1 MESRKAQVYPLSTQ
15 SCLLPEGFSSQ
26 EWQGALAVN
35 EVRVETTVVFEDYEF
50 SEVGD
55 NKWLSV
61 RLKVEQGEN
70 ADAPQIL
77 EMIERVLEAARKKY
91 LNG

>member
-1 MESRKAQVYPLSTQ
+1 
-15 SCLLPEGFSSQ
+15 
-26 EWQGALAVN
+26 LAVN

>member
-1 MESRKAQVYPLSTQ
+1 M
-15 SCLLPEGFSSQ
+15 
-26 EWQGALAVN
+26 N
-35 EVRVETTVVFEDYEF
+35 EVRVETTAVFEDYEF

-77 EMIERVLEAARKKY
+77 EMIERVLGAARKKY
-91 LNG
+91 SNG